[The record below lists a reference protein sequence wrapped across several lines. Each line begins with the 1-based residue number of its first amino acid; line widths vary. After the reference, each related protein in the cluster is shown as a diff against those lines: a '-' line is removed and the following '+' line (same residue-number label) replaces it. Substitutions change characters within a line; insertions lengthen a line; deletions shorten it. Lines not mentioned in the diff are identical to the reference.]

1 MPVGAEIP
9 GSYDPLLVV
18 VSVLIAILASYTA
31 IDLAIHVTAARGRAR
46 RVWLICGSVAMGI
59 GIWSMHYVAML
70 AFRLPIPVRYHWP
83 TALLSLLAGIVSFA
97 LALYIVARP
106 RVPAAW
112 ILGGSVLQAGGI
124 ATLHYTAMASMRME
138 AESHYSAP
146 IVSLS
151 VLVAIMSSLL
161 SLCLAFVFRGG
172 PISWK
177 LRKVGSALSMGVAI
191 AAMHYTGMA
200 AVSFTVSGMAL
211 NLANAVLISSLGLAG
226 IVAVSVMVMLATVV
240 TGLVDQLQKQKN
252 LLDELFEQAPQAITL
267 VDRDGMVVR
276 VNREFERLFG
286 YSLGEA
292 VGRRLSELIVP
303 ADAQEEFERRTE
315 QVAQG
320 QRVETE
326 SVRRRKDGSPL
337 HVLAVSVPV
346 SLPGD
351 QIAVYDVHLDITKR
365 KEADAALQTLSRR
378 LLAVQEDERQHLAR
392 ELHDEIGQL
401 LTGLRLLLKP
411 NGEWPVGPVKT
422 RFDQARSMVDEL
434 LGKVRRLSFDLR
446 PADLDQLGLL
456 PALLAFFERF
466 TETTGMLVDFK
477 HKDLDGRF
485 ATEVET
491 AAYRIIQE
499 ALTNVARHAGVADA
513 VVRVWLDGNVL
524 NLRVEDRGSGFDPE
538 AALKAARTRG
548 LAGMQ
553 ERAMLLGGGMTVE
566 SAPGR
571 GTTVSVELPLR
582 NAGDEPAA

>member
-1 MPVGAEIP
+1 MPVGDEIP

-46 RVWLICGSVAMGI
+46 QVWLICGSLALGI

-83 TALLSLLAGIVSFA
+83 TALLSLLAGIVSSA

-106 RVPAAW
+106 RVPGAW
-112 ILGGSVLQAGGI
+112 ILGGSVLQGGGI
-124 ATLHYTAMASMRME
+124 ATLHYTAMASMRMQ

-151 VLVAIMSSLL
+151 VLVAIVSSLL
-161 SLCLAFVFRGG
+161 SLWLAFVFRGG
-172 PISWK
+172 PINWK

-200 AVSFTVSGMAL
+200 AVSFSASGMAL
-211 NLANAVLISSLGLAG
+211 NLANAVLISSLGIAG
-226 IVAVSVMVMLATVV
+226 FVAVSVVVMLATVV
-240 TGLVDQLQKQKN
+240 TGLVDQLQKQKT

-286 YSLGEA
+286 YSPAEA

-303 ADAQEEFERRTE
+303 ADAKEEFERRTE

-378 LLAVQEDERQHLAR
+378 LLAVQEGERQHLAR

-401 LTGLRLLLKP
+401 LTGLRLLLTP
-411 NGEWPVGPVKT
+411 NGERLVAAVQT
-422 RFDQARSMVDEL
+422 RFDHARSMVDEL

-446 PADLDQLGLL
+446 PAELDQLGLL
-456 PALLAFFERF
+456 PALLALFERY
-466 TETTGMLVDFK
+466 TAQTGVLVTFK
-477 HKDLDGRF
+477 HHEVERRF
-485 ATEVET
+485 ASQLET
-491 AAYRIIQE
+491 GAYRIVQE
-499 ALTNVARHAGVADA
+499 ALTNVARHAA
-513 VVRVWLDGNVL
+513 VPAVTVRVWSDAHKLHL
-524 NLRVEDRGSGFDPE
+524 QIEDRGCGFD
-538 AALKAARTRG
+538 AGVVLKASRSG
-548 LAGMQ
+548 GVIGMQ
-553 ERAMLLGGGMTVE
+553 ERAVLLGGRMTIE
-566 SAPGR
+566 SSTGS
-571 GTTVSVELPLR
+571 GTMISAELPV
-582 NAGDEPAA
+582 NETTET

>member
-46 RVWLICGSVAMGI
+46 RVGLICGSVAMGI

-97 LALYIVARP
+97 LALYIVTRP
-106 RVPAAW
+106 RVPTAW
-112 ILGGSVLQAGGI
+112 ILGGSVLQGSGI

-161 SLCLAFVFRGG
+161 SLWLAFVFRGG

-401 LTGLRLLLKP
+401 LTGLLLKP

-477 HKDLDGRF
+477 HKGLDGRF
-485 ATEVET
+485 ATELET